1 MGFFR
6 KQRAGLTDRQI
17 DEIASY
23 IDANYREEAPCT
35 ELGDLPSARLGALE
49 PQVAGLAVLELS
61 DAGLPA
67 AEPASADQVT
77 GSFAPLEDAC
87 PTTAP
92 CASDSAPAPSGP
104 EGAREAAVPAAPS
117 GPESAWPA
125 AASAPAPTPAPAGR
139 IPAACIPA
147 RSLQDAVART
157 QETFSQML
165 LRTIDEKGLADPAVY
180 KRARI
185 DRKLFS
191 KIRSNPRYQP
201 SKATAVA
208 LALALE
214 LSLDETLDLIG
225 RAGYT
230 LTHAS
235 KGDIVVEYFIGQRCW
250 DVQLINEALYAFGQ
264 PLVGA

>member
-6 KQRAGLTDRQI
+6 KQRGCLTDRQI
-17 DEIASY
+17 AEVASY
-23 IDANYREEAPCT
+23 IDANYREEAPCA
-35 ELGDLPSARLGALE
+35 DRSAPLPAQPAAFE
-49 PQVAGLAVLELS
+49 PQAAGLAALELP
-61 DAGLPA
+61 D
-67 AEPASADQVT
+67 AEPASADQIT
-77 GSFAPLEDAC
+77 GSFAPLDDVFQPA
-87 PTTAP
+87 
-92 CASDSAPAPSGP
+92 ASRIPDSAPALSGP
-104 EGAREAAVPAAPS
+104 EGTQPAA
-117 GPESAWPA
+117 
-125 AASAPAPTPAPAGR
+125 APAGR
-139 IPAACIPA
+139 IPAASFPA

-250 DVQLINEALYAFGQ
+250 DIQLINEALYAFGQ

>member
-6 KQRAGLTDRQI
+6 KQRARLTDRQLA
-17 DEIASY
+17 EVASY

-35 ELGDLPSARLGALE
+35 GPDVPLPARLGGFE
-49 PQVAGLAVLELS
+49 PQAAGLAAL
-61 DAGLPA
+61 GLPA
-67 AEPASADQVT
+67 AEPAGDDQIT
-77 GSFAPLEDAC
+77 GSFAPLEDALR
-87 PTTAP
+87 TAAP
-92 CASDSAPAPSGP
+92 CTPDSAPAPSGP
-104 EGAREAAVPAAPS
+104 DGAR
-117 GPESAWPA
+117 A
-125 AASAPAPTPAPAGR
+125 AAAPAGR
-139 IPAACIPA
+139 IPAASFPA

-250 DVQLINEALYAFGQ
+250 DIQLINEALYAFGQ

>member
-1 MGFFR
+1 M
-6 KQRAGLTDRQI
+6 
-17 DEIASY
+17 
-23 IDANYREEAPCT
+23 
-35 ELGDLPSARLGALE
+35 
-49 PQVAGLAVLELS
+49 
-61 DAGLPA
+61 
-67 AEPASADQVT
+67 
-77 GSFAPLEDAC
+77 
-87 PTTAP
+87 
-92 CASDSAPAPSGP
+92 
-104 EGAREAAVPAAPS
+104 
-117 GPESAWPA
+117 
-125 AASAPAPTPAPAGR
+125 
-139 IPAACIPA
+139 
-147 RSLQDAVART
+147 ART

-250 DVQLINEALYAFGQ
+250 DIQLINEALYAFGQ